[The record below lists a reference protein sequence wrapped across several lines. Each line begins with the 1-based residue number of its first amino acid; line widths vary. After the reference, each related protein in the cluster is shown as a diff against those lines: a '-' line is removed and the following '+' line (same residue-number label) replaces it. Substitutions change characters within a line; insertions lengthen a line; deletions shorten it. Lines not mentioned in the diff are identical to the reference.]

1 MKLPLAR
8 SRAIGDDNAA
18 AGRAPRDREVIA
30 LVGLAHGTSHFF
42 HLMLPT
48 LFPWLMRD
56 FSLSF
61 TDVGLLTTTFFVIS
75 GIGQALAGFVVDRVG
90 GWRVLCFGVGM
101 LALSGV
107 VLGLATSYLWLMLS
121 ATFAGL
127 GNSIFHPADFTLLN
141 QRVSQPRLG
150 HAFSIHG
157 VSGNV
162 GWAVAPIFMAGVTSA
177 LGWHVA
183 GFGAAALGTAVFTIL
198 CLRRRALVDVESMI
212 TSRPATDEAD
222 HRPGHFAFL
231 ASGAV
236 WLSFGFFLLT
246 TMAFGI
252 LQNFAPAILSH
263 VYGVSLIVASS
274 GLTAYLV
281 GSGTGMLAAGF
292 LKDRADRIVAP
303 ALGLAAVMAAVL
315 ASGAM
320 PPVALWPLMV
330 GLGFGVGFA
339 GPGRDLLVRRAA
351 TSRFGRSSY
360 GRIYGFVYSGLDTGQ
375 ALSPLVFGPV
385 LDAGRFRLP
394 LVAIALLQAAALLT
408 ALRVRSRV
416 RSVEQHGV
424 GTARSGPET
433 GPAEAP

>member
-1 MKLPLAR
+1 MLYDVPA
-8 SRAIGDDNAA
+8 SPDVTY
-18 AGRAPRDREVIA
+18 RDREVIA
-30 LVGLAHGTSHFF
+30 LVGLSHGTSHFF

-107 VLGLATSYLWLMLS
+107 VLGLAPSYRWLMLS
-121 ATFAGL
+121 ATLAGL

-141 QRVSQPRLG
+141 QRVTPPRLG

-162 GWAVAPIFMAGVTSA
+162 GWAIAPLFMAGVTSA
-177 LGWHVA
+177 FGWHIA
-183 GFGAAALGTAVFTIL
+183 GFGAAAVGATVFATL
-198 CLRRRALVDVESMI
+198 CLRRHALTDVDGLIAVRA
-212 TSRPATDEAD
+212 ATGEAQ
-222 HRPGHFAFL
+222 HEPGYFAFL

-236 WLSFGFFLLT
+236 WLSFAFFLLT

-292 LKDRADRIVAP
+292 LKDGADRMVAP
-303 ALGLAAVMAAVL
+303 ALGFAAVMAVVL
-315 ASGAM
+315 ALGTM
-320 PPVALWPLMV
+320 PSAALWPLMASI
-330 GLGFGVGFA
+330 GFGVGFA

-351 TSRFGRSSY
+351 TSRFGRGSF
-360 GRIYGFVYSGLDTGQ
+360 GRVYGFVYSGLDTGQ
-375 ALSPLVFGPV
+375 ALSPLVFGPI
-385 LDAGRFRLP
+385 LDAGRFRQP
-394 LVAIALLQAAALLT
+394 LIAIALLQAAALLT
-408 ALRVRSRV
+408 ALRVSSGV
-416 RSVEQHGV
+416 RSVEPRRVGV
-424 GTARSGPET
+424 PHSSPEP
-433 GPAEAP
+433 GRAEAP